1 MSLADVDAERRADVA
16 IDEIRA
22 SAETWHRQHR
32 RPRAL
37 TARDALVALEFE
49 ALLVCTAACNL
60 ANGDE
65 LSDVDRQRLLLAY
78 NRIDTILGEVTG

>member
-1 MSLADVDAERRADVA
+1 MSLSEVDAERRADVA
-16 IDEIRA
+16 IDVIRA

-60 ANGDE
+60 ANGVE
-65 LSDVDRQRLLLAY
+65 LSDDDRHRLLVAY
-78 NRIDTILGEVTG
+78 NRIDTIVGEVLG